1 MAHRFTI
8 RRAGLEDLETLVG
21 FTLREARE
29 TEGEELDPGRVQRG
43 VRAAFEDDPPSTYW
57 VAESE
62 AGRVVGSISVVTE
75 WSNFRGGSYW
85 WIQSLYV
92 VPEHRGTGLV
102 DRLLDFV
109 AGKAREAD
117 ALDLRLYVL
126 ESNPRAIAAY
136 RRIGFESAPYT
147 IMKRDLN

>member
-1 MAHRFTI
+1 MAHHLTI
-8 RRAGLEDLETLVG
+8 RRAALEDLETLVG
-21 FTLREARE
+21 FTLREGRE
-29 TEGEELDPGRVQRG
+29 TEGEELDPETVHRG
-43 VRAAFEDDPPSTYW
+43 VRAAFENDPPSTYW

-62 AGRVVGSISVVTE
+62 PGRVVGSISIVTE
-75 WSNFRGGSYW
+75 WSNFRGGPYW
-85 WIQSLYV
+85 WIQSLYIL
-92 VPEHRGTGLV
+92 PEYRGTGLV
-102 DRLLDFV
+102 DRLVDFV
-109 AGKAREAD
+109 AGEAREAG